1 MLPIPAPSRGVP
13 IGLAMLL
20 CVSLSACSSVF
31 EGYMADGCGGLRQM
45 AGAYAADDREAFDEG
60 TRESGAFDPAGDD
73 IPGGKDAHQDLRA
86 AWGARDALLLAAYV
100 PPESVN
106 GKEI

>member
-1 MLPIPAPSRGVP
+1 
-13 IGLAMLL
+13 
-20 CVSLSACSSVF
+20 
-31 EGYMADGCGGLRQM
+31 MADGCDGLRQM

-106 GKEI
+106 GKEIWRHQSLDESQQQQINEGLAVCENY